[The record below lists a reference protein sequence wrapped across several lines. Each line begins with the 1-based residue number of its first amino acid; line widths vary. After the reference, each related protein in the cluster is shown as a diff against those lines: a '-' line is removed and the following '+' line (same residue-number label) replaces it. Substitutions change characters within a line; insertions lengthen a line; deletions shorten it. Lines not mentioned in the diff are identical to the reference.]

1 MITVNNKDKID
12 WHEGMTVQDLVDRM
26 GYVISI
32 ITVSVNGQLVQKED
46 YATYE
51 IPDNAEVNVFHLAH
65 GG

>member
-1 MITVNNKDKID
+1 MIEVNNKEKLD
-12 WHEGMTVQDLVDRM
+12 WFEGMTVQDVLDKMEYIYPR
-26 GYVISI
+26 

-51 IPDNAEVNVFHLAH
+51 VPDNASVNVFHLAH